1 MKLRLEEILAK
12 EISKNFSYYLKR
24 SRFKRSTF
32 PGNNAD
38 LKRIEENDR
47 IFENKLHNGEM
58 IGSSIITEGFI
69 KSCEENFNCTK
80 IDLIFGGEEKL
91 SILLRSIF
99 YDISRSAFT
108 YDLDIG
114 AQEAPEF
121 EFKVDDR
128 RDVMLQQVMCELFS
142 SSAEYSLKR
151 QNLINYKFASM
162 PFYDYINGE
171 ISFFDHSFKPII
183 IVLNNLD
190 KLMSVSIPFN
200 EIFRFFW
207 AAIKDEFIR
216 SFKYKII
223 DHLVTVQSGT
233 EKRPI
238 KFHELSR
245 RTEDWLYEDVANITV
260 PDVISR
266 LKNNKIFS
274 LGYLVKSLVD
284 ARSRLLEDY
293 SNVEENSIINS
304 EIIKK
309 IYIDNCFFKEKSIK
323 KVQIAFKDLLNIT
336 REVNLTG
343 HNLRVDYRNVNNKK
357 ALDLFTKIALE
368 QLDYFCLSLVNNQ
381 KACLNSVSIGL
392 EKTIL

>member
-1 MKLRLEEILAK
+1 
-12 EISKNFSYYLKR
+12 
-24 SRFKRSTF
+24 
-32 PGNNAD
+32 
-38 LKRIEENDR
+38 
-47 IFENKLHNGEM
+47 M

-151 QNLINYKFASM
+151 QNLINYKFASI

-171 ISFFDHSFKPII
+171 IGFFDHSFKPII

-200 EIFRFFW
+200 RLP
-207 AAIKDEFIR
+207 AKQKYDTIK
-216 SFKYKII
+216 
-223 DHLVTVQSGT
+223 L
-233 EKRPI
+233 
-238 KFHELSR
+238 
-245 RTEDWLYEDVANITV
+245 
-260 PDVISR
+260 
-266 LKNNKIFS
+266 
-274 LGYLVKSLVD
+274 
-284 ARSRLLEDY
+284 
-293 SNVEENSIINS
+293 
-304 EIIKK
+304 
-309 IYIDNCFFKEKSIK
+309 
-323 KVQIAFKDLLNIT
+323 
-336 REVNLTG
+336 
-343 HNLRVDYRNVNNKK
+343 
-357 ALDLFTKIALE
+357 
-368 QLDYFCLSLVNNQ
+368 
-381 KACLNSVSIGL
+381 
-392 EKTIL
+392 

>member
-1 MKLRLEEILAK
+1 MKLKLEEILAK
-12 EISKNFSYYLKR
+12 EISKNFSYYLKH

-47 IFENKLHNGEM
+47 IFENKFQNGEM

-99 YDISRSAFT
+99 YEISRLAFT
-108 YDLDIG
+108 YDLDLA
-114 AQEAPEF
+114 AQEGPEF

-128 RDVMLQQVMCELFS
+128 RDVMLQQIMCRLFS
-142 SSAEYSLKR
+142 SSAEYSFKR
-151 QNLINYKFASM
+151 QNLINHKFASM
-162 PFYDYINGE
+162 PFYDYIDGE
-171 ISFFDHSFKPII
+171 ICFFDHSFKPII
-183 IVLNNLD
+183 VLNSLD
-190 KLMSVSIPFN
+190 KLISVSIPFN

-207 AAIKDEFIR
+207 TVIKDEFIS

-223 DHLVTVQSGT
+223 DHLVTVQGGT
-233 EKRPI
+233 EKKPI

-245 RTEDWLYEDVANITV
+245 RTEDWLYEDVANITM
-260 PDVISR
+260 PSVINR

-274 LGYLVKSLVD
+274 LGYLVKNLVD
-284 ARSRLLEDY
+284 TRSRLLEDY
-293 SNVEENSIINS
+293 SSVEENSIINT

-309 IYIDNCFFKEKSIK
+309 IYVDNCFYKEKSIK

-336 REVNLTG
+336 HEVNLTG
-343 HNLRVDYRNVNNKK
+343 HNLRVDYRKVNNKK
-357 ALDLFTKIALE
+357 ALDLFAKIALE
-368 QLDYFCLSLVNNQ
+368 QLDCFCLSLVNNQ